1 MITTPET
8 NIRTEL
14 IYRFEAQLSDLYP
27 VGRFAEGIR
36 FHNSFEGRIVAGP
49 FTGARLFGLDHF
61 TLRPDGVGVIEAP
74 EIIDTG
80 DTRVALY
87 VRGYV
92 VPPEGLEFPG
102 LDAVESPH
110 FEFPDVPFRV
120 TASGLIQTAD
130 PSYAHLNQTVAVIE
144 GEVNMATG
152 ALAIEARVADLR

>member
-27 VGRFAEGIR
+27 VGRFAEGIW
-36 FHNSFEGRIVAGP
+36 FHNS
-49 FTGARLFGLDHF
+49 
-61 TLRPDGVGVIEAP
+61 RPDGVGVIEAP